1 MSLRLN
7 YLRNLKKL
15 IKKSIPKYRF
25 NLAFKGKA
33 FDFINLPNILRWKEV
48 CDNLPSNF
56 NISDIPMVVYNINPS
71 IRSTMFNYQQFVFT

>member
-33 FDFINLPNILRWKEV
+33 FDFINLPKILR
-48 CDNLPSNF
+48 
-56 NISDIPMVVYNINPS
+56 
-71 IRSTMFNYQQFVFT
+71 